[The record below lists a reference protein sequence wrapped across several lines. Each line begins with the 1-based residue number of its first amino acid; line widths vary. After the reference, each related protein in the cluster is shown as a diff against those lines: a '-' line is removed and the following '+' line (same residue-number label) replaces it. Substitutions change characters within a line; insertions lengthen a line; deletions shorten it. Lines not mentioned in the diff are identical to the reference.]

1 MPKITGLHHVSAITS
16 SAQKIYDF
24 FIDILG
30 LRLVKKTVNQDDI
43 KTYHLFFADD
53 IGSAGTDM
61 TFFVFE
67 GIPRAK
73 FGTDEIARTAF
84 RVPADKALKYFSLR
98 FEAYD
103 VKHDPIQ
110 TLFGRKFLFFE
121 DFDGQRYALVSDEG
135 ISGVKG
141 GVPVIKS
148 PVPEEHAIIGLGPSF
163 LRVSNPLLMEV
174 GLVDVL
180 GFKKVDTT
188 DKYTL
193 YEVGEGGNGAA
204 IIVIKDDKSGLS
216 RQGYGSVH
224 HIAFRV
230 DNKESLVKWI
240 PRLEQ
245 VRAPHSGYVD
255 RFYFESL
262 YTRLYPQILFEFATD
277 GPGFI
282 DDEESYEE
290 LGEKLALPP
299 FYRDKRSY
307 VERTVRLF
315 QTTRHNEDV
324 KKEDVK
330 YLEKLLK
337 EEEI

>member
-1 MPKITGLHHVSAITS
+1 MAKITGLHHVSAITS

-30 LRLVKKTVNQDDI
+30 MRLVKKTVNQDDI

-53 IGSAGTDM
+53 VGSAGTDM

-73 FGTDEIARTAF
+73 FGTDEIMRTSF
-84 RVPADKALKYFSLR
+84 RVPSDKALKYFVLR
-98 FEAYD
+98 FDAYN
-103 VKHDPIQ
+103 VKHDGIT

-121 DFDGQRYALVSDEG
+121 DFDGQRYALVSDEKVQG
-135 ISGVKG
+135 IPG
-141 GVPVIKS
+141 GIPVIKS
-148 PVPEEHAIIGLGPSF
+148 PVPEEYGIVGLGPSF
-163 LRVSNPLLMEV
+163 LRVQNELLMDTA
-174 GLVDVL
+174 LVDVL
-180 GFKKVDTT
+180 GFRKIETVA
-188 DKYTL
+188 DKTL
-193 YEVGEGGNGAA
+193 YEVGLGGNGAA
-204 IIVIKDDKSGLS
+204 IIVVKDSESPLS

-230 DNKESLVKWI
+230 DNKEDLLNWI
-240 PRLEQ
+240 PLLEQ

-262 YTRLYPQILFEFATD
+262 YARLYPQILFEFATD

-282 DDEESYEE
+282 DDEESYEV

-307 VERTVRLF
+307 VERTVRRF
-315 QTTRHNEDV
+315 QTTRHNEEAI
-324 KKEDVK
+324 KEDIN
-330 YLEKLLK
+330 YLKNLLK
-337 EEEI
+337 DEEI